1 MGSPQFK
8 DLGGRAPSETELL
21 LTRKL
26 YYPVEREKEKNK
38 TKQNKAR
45 NREAV
50 GKGKWENTHKAR
62 RIVLGKR

>member
-26 YYPVEREKEKNK
+26 YYPVEREKEKTKQNK
-38 TKQNKAR
+38 TKQETGR
-45 NREAV
+45 RWERV
-50 GKGKWENTHKAR
+50 SGKIHIKHVE
-62 RIVLGKR
+62 

>member
-26 YYPVEREKEKNK
+26 YYPVEREKEKK
-38 TKQNKAR
+38 KKQNKAR

-50 GKGKWENTHKAR
+50 GKGK
-62 RIVLGKR
+62 

>member
-8 DLGGRAPSETELL
+8 DLGGRALSETELL

-38 TKQNKAR
+38 TKQNEAR

-50 GKGKWENTHKAR
+50 GKGK
-62 RIVLGKR
+62 